1 IVGWLAWAV
10 FTASVGLELFARIT
24 HRPAPAIPG
33 LRGPQRLAAVLIAAI
48 AALTVTPTVASASA
62 AMVEAPPP
70 AVALAM
76 PVDPT
81 VVERVGG
88 EQAEPA
94 AQEITHV
101 VARGEGLLD
110 LQDKYGVS
118 WQRIAEANYDVPQP
132 DGRSLQRGQTRIYPG
147 WHMRIP
153 TTHATAHASPEVD
166 PLMRGYSIGAGIE
179 VDPVGAATEPVTT
192 YEYEVAK
199 GDWLWHVSER
209 YLGDPLR
216 YQEIAELNPEYADR
230 HGDFPDHIEPGWKL
244 RLPDDA
250 VDRGPIQHAT
260 GTALPVDG
268 E

>member
-1 IVGWLAWAV
+1 
-10 FTASVGLELFARIT
+10 
-24 HRPAPAIPG
+24 
-33 LRGPQRLAAVLIAAI
+33 
-48 AALTVTPTVASASA
+48 
-62 AMVEAPPP
+62 
-70 AVALAM
+70 
-76 PVDPT
+76 
-81 VVERVGG
+81 
-88 EQAEPA
+88 
-94 AQEITHV
+94 QEITHV

-230 HGDFPDHIEPGWKL
+230 HGDFPDHIEPGGKL

-250 VDRGPIQHAT
+250 VDRGAIQHAT

-268 E
+268 EVSEAGGSGEIPPEPSEQSITG